1 MFGFGGNS
9 NVRQTAD
16 GFVYEMPPQAVSD
29 GDHAV
34 LGTLLADDSLE
45 EVMYNGPTQPLM
57 VYHREHGMCR
67 VSVNIDE
74 RYAAFFINE
83 VAKANGRTINEAN
96 PIFDGALADGSRIN
110 ATIPPVSKHGISI
123 TIRKFKKARITVA
136 DIIRTGG
143 LTPEAAAFLW
153 CCMDGFG
160 RRSAN
165 MLIVGG
171 TGSGK
176 TTTLGALSLLVPTH
190 QRLVVIEDT
199 PELQLGHPNLVN
211 LVTSEHANMDH
222 LLRGALRMRPDRIIV
237 GEVRGPEAR
246 TLFGA
251 MNTGHRGCAGT
262 LHANSGRECMNRIT
276 SEPMAVPLSQTVGL
290 DLVVVQERRYDGG
303 QPRRVVS
310 EISELGGFGEKTARM
325 NQLYAWDNRKDQI
338 VPTGVPSRL
347 RTSICTE
354 AGVSAKEFGQA
365 VARRAHLLGKLA
377 AAKVDLQGFVQAV
390 EPEQRLSA

>member
-1 MFGFGGNS
+1 MFANAGTANIERTHEGFL
-9 NVRQTAD
+9 
-16 GFVYEMPPQAVSD
+16 YHIPPQAISE

-34 LGTLLADDSLE
+34 LGALLADDTLE
-45 EVMYNGPTQPLM
+45 EIMYNGPVQPLM

-67 VSVNIDE
+67 ASVNIDE
-74 RYAAFFINE
+74 RYAAFFIHE
-83 VAKANGRTINEAN
+83 VAKANGRVINEAN

-123 TIRKFKKARITVA
+123 TIRKFKQARITVA

-143 LTPEAAAFLW
+143 MTAEAAAFLW
-153 CCMDGFG
+153 CCMDGLG

-165 MLIVGG
+165 VLVVGG

-176 TTTLGALSLLVPTH
+176 TTTLGAMSLLIPTH

-211 LVTSEHANMDH
+211 LVTSEHADMDH

-262 LHANSGRECMNRIT
+262 LHANSARECMNRIT

-290 DLVVVQERRYDGG
+290 DLVLVQERRYDNG

-310 EISELGGFGEKTARM
+310 EIAELGGFGEKIARM
-325 NQLYAWDNRKDQI
+325 NQLYVWDNKKDQI
-338 VPTGVPSRL
+338 VSTGIPSRL
-347 RTSICTE
+347 RTSICAE
-354 AGVSAKEFGQA
+354 AGVTAKGFQEA
-365 VARRAHLLGKLA
+365 VTRRARLLSQLA
-377 AAKVDLQGFVQAV
+377 AARVDLQGFVQGV